1 MAGANPTQ
9 PSFISNLRKVTSFNH
24 HGLTCP
30 VNYAAFSDTNQQF
43 PGNCTWMVKVQG
55 SQFVS
60 LTGTSPIKV
69 VTIPGTS
76 NG

>member
-1 MAGANPTQ
+1 VAGANPTQ
-9 PSFISNLRKVTSFNH
+9 PSFISNLRKVTSFDH

-30 VNYAAFSDTNQQF
+30 VNYAVFSDTNQQF

-55 SQFVS
+55 KQFVS

-69 VTIPGTS
+69 VTIPGTANS
-76 NG
+76 

>member
-1 MAGANPTQ
+1 M
-9 PSFISNLRKVTSFNH
+9 VTSFDH
-24 HGLTCP
+24 GGLTCP
-30 VNYAAFSDTNQQF
+30 ITYATFGNTNQQF
-43 PGNCTWMVKVQG
+43 PGNCTWMVKVKG

-60 LTGTSPIKV
+60 LTGTSPIKI

>member
-1 MAGANPTQ
+1 
-9 PSFISNLRKVTSFNH
+9 
-24 HGLTCP
+24 
-30 VNYAAFSDTNQQF
+30 
-43 PGNCTWMVKVQG
+43 MVKVQG

-60 LTGTSPIKV
+60 LTGASPIKV

>member
-1 MAGANPTQ
+1 
-9 PSFISNLRKVTSFNH
+9 
-24 HGLTCP
+24 
-30 VNYAAFSDTNQQF
+30 
-43 PGNCTWMVKVQG
+43 MVKVEG

-60 LTGTSPIKV
+60 LTGTSPIKI